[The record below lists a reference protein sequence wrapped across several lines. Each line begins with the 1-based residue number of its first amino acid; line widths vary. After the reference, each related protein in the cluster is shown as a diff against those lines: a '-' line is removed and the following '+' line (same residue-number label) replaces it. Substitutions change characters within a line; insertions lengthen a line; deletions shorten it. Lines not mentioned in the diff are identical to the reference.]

1 MDMNALASSFTPA
14 FMGFAQETGDF
25 QVAKQMAALE
35 QAKISMQGS
44 IAAMGDKAATA
55 DRAAKKESLEL
66 QIKSQEAQEST
77 RQKGWVAQREA
88 DKKLQDDRIASND
101 RQNKI
106 NAQLDALKAKYS
118 DNAGNVAAGAR
129 RENLNGLRTGDFLDH
144 YTDEEFEAHI
154 ADERA
159 KSTKSKNL
167 SGKQAITSSLGIA
180 AYDNAKTDVEMGHEK
195 VLTTLQNEMLNS
207 YNMRTTTDG
216 WAWGSDP
223 TETNAGSAGFLPEL
237 ISNPTMYLGL
247 LRTAENTP
255 ESTLVGRTSEFFE
268 HLTTGM
274 STIVG
279 AGGNVYGLV
288 EGQDMRDLA
297 LWKPAMEILEGWDTV
312 GLSSEK
318 MRNET
323 YSSLIKRG
331 FSEGEAL
338 EVVSGMSNQF
348 SWEETTLN
356 MQAGK
361 ISRKQFNDALTLRA
375 LEDSGKK
382 LTSEENGQMRV
393 VENALKDNN
402 MTWNPMF
409 NPEYL
414 ESEGAIG
421 EDQNKYGE
429 KPLLTFSVNP
439 TKAAYSTRAND
450 GNTSSRRFGN
460 AIANQIDLGGANL
473 GEDAGNNFRNI
484 FGLLSDQINGA
495 EMPMEELEE
504 KIRSSMKGLSIVA
517 FDSIFDGFENLNSQ
531 EINNSYIE
539 QLKNSGMSID
549 EDKVFETERSSK
561 EFVKSLKK
569 VSSLWNSVSGAGS
582 MGGDKDPEFLQGMID
597 GGSQHLFTQTAK
609 NLGINPRTQDPY
621 EIQGIKS
628 EIGNL
633 VWQDLVSGPLKNYP
647 KHIQEQLF
655 KQTMTDID
663 KLGELG
669 DVYSGETE
677 TLTNLLQEHTGQRDA
692 LGEELRDYDEA
703 SMRRYRGAGQRH
715 QAGYEKEV
723 QAILDGMPDGMP

>member
-25 QVAKQMAALE
+25 QVAKQMADLE
-35 QAKISMQGS
+35 KAKIAMQGS
-44 IAAMGDKAATA
+44 IATMGDKAATA
-55 DRAAKKESLEL
+55 DRKAKKENLEL
-66 QIKSQEAQEST
+66 QIKGQDALESK
-77 RQKGWVAQREA
+77 RQKGWVGQRVA
-88 DKKLQDDRIASND
+88 DKELQDARIAAT
-101 RQNKI
+101 NKTNET
-106 NAQLDALKAKYS
+106 NARLDGLKAEYS
-118 DNAGNVAAGAR
+118 NNAGNVVANAR

-144 YTDEEFEAHI
+144 YTEEEFEAHM

-159 KSTKSKNL
+159 KSTKSKEL
-167 SGKQAITSSLGIA
+167 AGKQAITSSLGLA
-180 AYDNAKTDVEMGHEK
+180 AYNNAKTDVEMGFEK
-195 VLTTLQNEMLNS
+195 VLTTVQNDLLNLN
-207 YNMRTTTDG
+207 NMKTKTDG

-223 TETNAGSAGFLPEL
+223 TETSAGSAGFIPEL
-237 ISNPTMYLGL
+237 ISNPTTYLGL

-255 ESTLVGRTSEFFE
+255 ESNFVGRASEFFE

-312 GLSSEK
+312 GLSSGTPQKALANMIYGSGGTREK

-450 GNTSSRRFGN
+450 GNTSSRRLGN

-484 FGLLSDQINGA
+484 FGLLSDQVNGA
-495 EMPMEELEE
+495 EMPMEEL
-504 KIRSSMKGLSIVA
+504 
-517 FDSIFDGFENLNSQ
+517 ENLNSQ

-549 EDKVFETERSSK
+549 DDKVFETDRASK
-561 EFVKSLKK
+561 AFIKSLKK

-692 LGEELRDYDEA
+692 LEEELRDYDEA
-703 SMRRYRGAGQRH
+703 SLRRYREAGKRH
-715 QAGYEKEV
+715 QSEFEKEYE
-723 QAILDGMPDGMP
+723 AILDGAYEN